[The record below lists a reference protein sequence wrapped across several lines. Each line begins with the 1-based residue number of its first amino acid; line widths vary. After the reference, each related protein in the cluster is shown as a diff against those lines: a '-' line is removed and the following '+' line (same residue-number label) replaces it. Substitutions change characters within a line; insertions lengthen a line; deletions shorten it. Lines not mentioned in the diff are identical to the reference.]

1 MSYLHNMFIIKTDD
15 HHHSLLIGKESMPQV
30 IWFNKYRIIKLL
42 GQGGTAEVYLAEHI
56 KLNTLRAIK
65 HISKHHPLYK
75 LQLKEAQIL
84 KDLKHSCIPI
94 VYDIEEDEDGSYIV
108 EQYLEGVTLKEYVAE
123 RNHLNDDIIIHFALQ
138 LCDLIK
144 YLHSVKRPVL
154 YLDLKPDNIIVT
166 NKTIKLIDFGSAMF
180 RDEADNKAEFYGTV
194 GYAAPELYNNNG
206 LDERCDVYGIGM
218 LLYFMA
224 TGKALSARGEKTEHI
239 DVINSGTKKL
249 RRIISRCLRYNPSQR
264 YASVAGLEQQ
274 LSAIMK
280 KKKGLIH
287 PRSSIEIGIAGAQ
300 ARIGTT
306 HMSFRL
312 CSYFSR
318 QNIACLYVEQNKS
331 RCLKQVSSRYMG
343 LNCNEDIIKMNGIS
357 MICSNSSL
365 LSNISG
371 YNVVIKD
378 YGCLDNSN
386 INKFIKSRIK
396 ILLLGAKDW
405 ELGFSEEALE
415 LISEYKD
422 VIFLFNFVDGRQYR
436 QVIKNMMFRN
446 CLRIP
451 YEPDPFARPKD
462 KNSHEFFRELAVLC
476 TE

>member
-1 MSYLHNMFIIKTDD
+1 MIPQ
-15 HHHSLLIGKESMPQV
+15 HSLLIRKESMPYE

-56 KLNTLRAIK
+56 KLNTFRAIK

-108 EQYLEGVTLKEYVAE
+108 EQYLEGVTLKEYVTV
-123 RNHLNDDIIIHFALQ
+123 RNRLNDNIIIHFALQ
-138 LCDLIK
+138 LCDLIN
-144 YLHSVKRPVL
+144 YLHSIKRPIL

-166 NKTIKLIDFGSAMF
+166 DRTIKLIDFGSAIF
-180 RDEADNKAEFYGTV
+180 RDEADTNAEHYGTI
-194 GYAAPELYNNNG
+194 GYAAPELYGNNA

-224 TGKALSARGEKTEHI
+224 TGKVLSTTGIKAEHI
-239 DVINSGTKKL
+239 DFNYNITKALKKVIC
-249 RRIISRCLRYNPSQR
+249 RCLRYEPSQR
-264 YASVAGLEQQ
+264 YASVSGLEQQ

-280 KKKGLIH
+280 KRRQIICPG
-287 PRSSIEIGIAGAQ
+287 SSIEIGIAGAQ

-312 CSYFSR
+312 CSYFSK
-318 QNIACLYVEQNKS
+318 QNLECLYIEHNKS
-331 RCLKQVSSRYMG
+331 KCLRRTGNRYIG
-343 LNCNEDIIKMNGIS
+343 LYNDNDIIKLNNMAMTSSECTQIMDIS
-357 MICSNSSL
+357 S
-365 LSNISG
+365 
-371 YNVVIKD
+371 YDVVVKD
-378 YGCLDNSN
+378 YGSLNISN
-386 INKFIKSRIK
+386 KEQFLQSRIK
-396 ILLLGAKDW
+396 ILIMGAKDW
-405 ELGFSEEALE
+405 ELELSEEVLE
-415 LISEYKD
+415 LVSEYKD
-422 VIFLFNFVDGRQYR
+422 IIILFNFVNGRQFK
-436 QVIKNMMFRN
+436 QIIKNMMFKN

-451 YEPDPFARPKD
+451 YEPDPFAIPKD
-462 KNSHEFFRELAVLC
+462 KNSQEFFRELEFYC